1 MPGTEAKQGITSVIE
16 GRGWDEWKAATVVF
30 EMAGRKALV
39 IDRKSGGG
47 PSGILR
53 LS

>member
-1 MPGTEAKQGITSVIE
+1 MPGNEAKQHITAVIE
-16 GRGWDEWKAATVVF
+16 ARQWDEWKAATVVF
-30 EMAGRKALV
+30 EMAGRKALL

-53 LS
+53 LK

>member
-1 MPGTEAKQGITSVIE
+1 MPGNEAKQRITTVIE
-16 GRGWDEWKAATVVF
+16 ARQWDEWKAATVVF